1 MDGAVYE
8 WSAAQAKRVNEVV
21 LKTCAYS
28 GVTVSPSGKHTYAV
42 GSDKSLKEITESQV
56 TSKVIKDKLKLNYL

>member
-8 WSAAQAKRVNEVV
+8 WSTATAKRVHEAV
-21 LKTCAYS
+21 LKTCAYT
-28 GVTVSPSGKHTYAV
+28 GVAVSPSGKHTYAV

-56 TSKVIKDKLKLNYL
+56 WYNWEQEQL